1 MINSPKR
8 WHLRVLQANVVA
20 QSAIVVTGAI
30 VRLTS
35 SGLGCPTWP
44 ECVAGSIAPT
54 SEQTQAWHKWIE
66 FGNRMLTVVLGL
78 IALGTILA
86 IRSHNQ
92 NLKKNLGAKR
102 KDLTR
107 LAAGGLVGIFAQAI
121 LGGITVLTG
130 LNPLTVAAHFL
141 VSIGLIS
148 LAVVL
153 LWRTRAS
160 GSPLVEPRQV
170 VAPIIYRGLQLQLGL
185 ALTVIILGT
194 LVTGTGPH
202 AGDSADIAR
211 LPFDPRIISWV
222 HADFV
227 LMFMGLI
234 VGLLIA
240 LIATHAERSVT
251 KRCAIVLSVGLGQG
265 LIGYVQ
271 YFTGLPWVL
280 VAFHV
285 TGACILWIV
294 SLRLVL
300 SAGTDRF
307 QLQETVATNT

>member
-1 MINSPKR
+1 MIDSPQK
-8 WHLRVLQANVVA
+8 WHLRVLKANVFA

-30 VRLTS
+30 VRLTA

-54 SEQTQAWHKWIE
+54 SDQTEAWHKWVE
-66 FGNRMLTVVLGL
+66 FGNRMLTTVLVL

-86 IRSHNQ
+86 IRSHNR
-92 NLKKNLGAKR
+92 NLKANQGRKR

-160 GSPLVEPRQV
+160 VSPLVEPKQG

-185 ALTVIILGT
+185 ALTVIIVGT

-202 AGDSADIAR
+202 AGDTAEISR
-211 LPFDPRIISWV
+211 LPFDPRVISWI
-222 HADFV
+222 HADLV

-240 LIATHAERSVT
+240 LIATSAEHSVT
-251 KRCAIVLSVGLGQG
+251 KRCAIVLGVGLAQG

-294 SLRLVL
+294 SLRLLL

-307 QLQETVATNT
+307 QLQETATTNT